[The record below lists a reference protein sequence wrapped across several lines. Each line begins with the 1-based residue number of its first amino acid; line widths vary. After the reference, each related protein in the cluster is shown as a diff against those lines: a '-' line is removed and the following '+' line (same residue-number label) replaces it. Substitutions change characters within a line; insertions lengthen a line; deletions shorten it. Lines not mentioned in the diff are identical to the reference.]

1 MTNPKMLCLN
11 MIVRNE
17 IVNLERCLGAVADH
31 IDCWVI
37 CDTGST
43 DGTQRDFFASR
54 GIPGELHEF
63 PFINFAQARNEA
75 LTRARNSSLPF
86 NYLLLTDAD
95 MELRVN
101 EPAFAN
107 QLREDAYHV
116 LQRAGISYW
125 NIRLVRRE
133 ADAYYKGVTH
143 EFLEVRGGSTAQLA
157 EIEFIDHASGSNR
170 VEKFDRDVRLLRA
183 ALAEE
188 IDAGMVSRY
197 TFYLANTLRD
207 GGRKEE
213 ALQEYLERA
222 DLGGWQEEVFMSLFY
237 ASQIKEELQYR
248 EEDVI
253 AAYRR
258 ASDCLPSRAEALHA
272 AARFCRNLKRYA
284 EAYQFAREGLQIAY
298 PKSGLFVFDWI
309 YDHGLLDELSI
320 AAYWT
325 GRFAESKKLCESL
338 LSNEKLSAGDRERI
352 VGNLRFAEERVGE
365 LRLPEGEVPWDAA
378 LRVAVRA
385 EELGCPAEDVAAAY
399 ERAFELHQE
408 DSASLLRAARFC
420 RKAGLNTTGAYF
432 AELGLAQTDREG
444 DLDSR
449 LTTELIEELSITANY
464 SDNPLRHALG
474 HSACEWLALSRVVPE
489 GMRELAHRNL
499 AFYAKGAQQLFP
511 SFRPTRINF
520 GAPVGYNCLNPSV
533 ARFRDR
539 LVLIQR
545 TANYTVTPDGARY
558 DIHKGS
564 SVHTRNFLLTLNDE
578 FDVTSSSEILPPHDM
593 PEPIFPAVLGF
604 EDMRL
609 TEWQGTLWT
618 SSTVRESNPQ
628 GLCEQFLARI
638 EPADIG
644 AARLADWRFMQ
655 PEHQPTHEKNWMPWR
670 RSDELQFLAICD
682 PSQVRDSYGKL
693 ISESQPTASLVHF
706 RGGSQ
711 VIPFGDGWLAVVHE
725 VSIAGSARTYLHRF
739 IKLDRAGTI
748 LGISQRH
755 FLLRKGIEFVA
766 GLAWHPNGEQLLVS
780 FGVGDA
786 ESWLATISSS
796 DIEASLHRLDA
807 DWRTVLRPLTPISLC
822 KPSTSEEKSI
832 NEFVTSQTNKALRNS
847 MQVDFAATSL
857 LRAGLPMHPD
867 RPKAWD
873 TLLALSLALG
883 LVDPRS
889 AVLDAGAGLESA
901 FLPSLAMS
909 GFDSL
914 WGINLLFNKPVRIG
928 SITYEYGDITGTVYP
943 RSQFSFVACLS
954 VIEHGVDIRMFLLE
968 MARIIRPGGFL
979 FVSTDYWPDA
989 VDTSGVTMFGAPF
1002 TIFDRTDLVRLIE
1015 QASECGFRLYG
1026 GEENFDADEQVIDN
1040 MGVKYTFA
1048 NSFFQ
1053 RI

>member
-1 MTNPKMLCLN
+1 MIVKNEMANIARCLN
-11 MIVRNE
+11 S
-17 IVNLERCLGAVADH
+17 VADH
-31 IDCWVI
+31 IGCWVI
-37 CDTGST
+37 GDTGST
-43 DGTQRDFFASR
+43 DGTQQFIREFFAAR
-54 GIPGELHEF
+54 GIRGELHEF
-63 PFINFAQARNEA
+63 AFINFAQARNEA
-75 LTRARNSSLPF
+75 LTRARTSTLIF
-86 NYLLLTDAD
+86 DYLLLTDAD
-95 MELRVN
+95 MELRVID
-101 EPAFAN
+101 PAFVN
-107 QLREDAYHV
+107 QLRGDAYQV

-125 NIRLVRRE
+125 NVRLLRRE
-133 ADAYYKGVTH
+133 ADADYKGVTH
-143 EFLEVRGGSTAQLA
+143 EFLDVRGGSTVQLA

-170 VEKFDRDVRLLRA
+170 VEKVDRDARLLRA
-183 ALAEE
+183 ALVEE

-213 ALQEYLERA
+213 ALQEYLKRA

-237 ASQIKEELQYR
+237 AAQIKEELKYH
-248 EEDVI
+248 EEDII

-258 ASDCLPSRAEALHA
+258 ASDRLPSRAEALHA
-272 AARFCRNLKRYA
+272 AARFCRDQKRYV

-309 YDHGLLDELSI
+309 YDYGLLDELSI

-325 GRFAESKKLCESL
+325 GRFAESKELCGRL
-338 LSNEKLSAGDRERI
+338 LSNEKIPPGDRERI
-352 VGNLRFAEERVGE
+352 AGNLRFAEERVGE
-365 LRLPEGEVPWDAA
+365 LTLPEGEVSWDAA
-378 LRVAVRA
+378 LRVAVHA
-385 EELGCPAEDVAAAY
+385 EELGCPAADVAAAY

-408 DSASLLRAARFC
+408 DSANLLRAARFC
-420 RKAGLNTTGAYF
+420 RKAGLNTPGAYF

-444 DLDSR
+444 ELSSHLR
-449 LTTELIEELSITANY
+449 IELIEELSITANY
-464 SDNPLRHALG
+464 SDNPLRYALG
-474 HSACEWLALSRVVPE
+474 HSACEWLALSRAVPE

-520 GAPVGYNCLNPSV
+520 GAPAGYACLNPSV
-533 ARFRDR
+533 ARFGDQ

-558 DIHKGS
+558 HIQKGS
-564 SVHTRNFLLTLNDE
+564 SVHTRNFLLTLDDE

-593 PEPIFPAVLGF
+593 PEPVFPAVLGF

-609 TEWQGTLWT
+609 TEWQGSLWT

-638 EPADIG
+638 EPAHIG
-644 AARLADWRFMQ
+644 AARLADWRVMR
-655 PEHQPTHEKNWMPWR
+655 PEHQLTHEKNWMPWR
-670 RSDELQFLAICD
+670 CSDELQFLASCD
-682 PSQVRDSYGKL
+682 PSQVRDPYGKL
-693 ISESQPTASLVHF
+693 ISESRPPASLAHF

-739 IKLDRAGTI
+739 IKLDRAGTV
-748 LGISQRH
+748 LGISPRH

-780 FGVGDA
+780 FGVNDA

-807 DWRTVLRPLTPISLC
+807 EWRTVLRPLTPISLC
-822 KPSTSEEKSI
+822 KPLTSGERSI
-832 NEFVTSQTNKALRNS
+832 NEFVIGQTNKALRNY
-847 MQVDFAATSL
+847 MQVDFATSSL
-857 LRAGLPMHPD
+857 LRAGLPIHPD

-873 TLLALSLALG
+873 TLLAVCLAQG

-889 AVLDAGAGLESA
+889 AVLDAGSGLESA

-909 GFDSL
+909 GFDNL
-914 WGINLLFNKPVRIG
+914 WGINLLFNKPVKIG

-943 RSQFSFVACLS
+943 RGQFSFVACLS
-954 VIEHGVDIRMFLLE
+954 VIEHGVDTRIFLQE
-968 MARIIRPGGFL
+968 MARIIRSGGFL

-989 VDTSGVTMFGAPF
+989 VDTSSVTMFGAPF
-1002 TIFDRTDLVRLIE
+1002 TIFNRTDLARLIK

-1026 GEENFDADEQVIDN
+1026 GEEHFDADEQVVDN
-1040 MGVKYTFA
+1040 MGLKYTFA
-1048 NSFFQ
+1048 NCFFQ